1 MVSRPLLAQEIAML
15 VLRLIGWLLILAALA
30 VLLYDAWGWHQT
42 GAWRMIP
49 AGQLWFD
56 LDRSSLNLAQAAI
69 ERHVWRFLWFPVIS
83 TILQWPAAAVLGV
96 PGIVLV
102 LIGRRRPPIGR
113 RRIFFR
119 K

>member
-1 MVSRPLLAQEIAML
+1 ML
-15 VLRLIGWLLILAALA
+15 VLRLLGWLLIIAALA
-30 VLLYDAWGWHQT
+30 VLASEAWAWHQNGT
-42 GAWRMIP
+42 WRMTQ
-49 AGQLWFD
+49 AGKLWFD
-56 LDRSSLNLAQAAI
+56 LDRSSLNLAQAVI

-96 PGIVLV
+96 PGIVLL